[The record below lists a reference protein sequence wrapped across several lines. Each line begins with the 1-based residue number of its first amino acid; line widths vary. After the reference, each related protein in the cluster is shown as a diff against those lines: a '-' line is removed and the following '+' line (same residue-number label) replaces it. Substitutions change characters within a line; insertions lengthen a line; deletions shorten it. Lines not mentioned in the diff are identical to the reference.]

1 VSDSLLTVEKKMT
14 AAITTSKLDRL
25 FHALISGQSLTSKQ
39 IAARYRVVNPYDLVY
54 RLRQEIDVR
63 MVSRTNAKGVA
74 IYAYEYVEPMKF
86 LSKTKRRRAA

>member
-1 VSDSLLTVEKKMT
+1 MT

-25 FHALISGQSLTSKQ
+25 FHALISGQSLTPKQ
-39 IAARYRVVNPYDLVY
+39 IAARYRVANPYDLVY

-74 IYAYEYVEPMKF
+74 ICAYEYVEPTTT
-86 LSKTKRRRAA
+86 KTKFRRVA